1 MSKYVY
7 EVYDL
12 ENKYSK
18 EMTNPSPR
26 GPGLVSRR
34 DTDTIETFT
43 FDDKTGNF
51 ISTGYK
57 RIKDIV
63 SGNFVKINGN
73 IVFVLDVVSPDGGG
87 WS

>member
-7 EVYDL
+7 EVYGL
-12 ENKYSK
+12 NNEYSI
-18 EMTNPSPR
+18 EMTNPSPS

-43 FDDKTGNF
+43 FDEKTGIF
-51 ISTGYK
+51 ISAGYK
-57 RIKDIV
+57 RVKDLAR
-63 SGNFVKINGN
+63 GNFVKINGN
-73 IVFVLDVVSPDGGG
+73 IVYVLNVVNPDGGG

>member
-7 EVYDL
+7 EVYNL
-12 ENKYSK
+12 KSEYSK
-18 EMTNPSPR
+18 EMTNPSPS

-43 FDDKTGNF
+43 FDEKTGNF

-57 RIKDIV
+57 RIKEIAR
-63 SGNFVKINGN
+63 GNFVKINGN
-73 IVFVLDVVSPDGGG
+73 IVFVLNVVNPDGGG